1 MEIQVGKYKHPA
13 PASKFKHTVHCT
25 AVTAHSCIISDMQNL
40 QGQTQMQAQASD
52 VLGNTCKVPVWMVI
66 CHCISIH
73 KCGYFGSCC
82 CANVFACVWHI
93 CKQAFNVGPIHDN
106 YLTHR
111 YTQIPGVKLMPFHT
125 GMQIAPSEQDH
136 LT

>member
-52 VLGNTCKVPVWMVI
+52 VLGNTCKVPVWMVTFVI
-66 CHCISIH
+66 
-73 KCGYFGSCC
+73 
-82 CANVFACVWHI
+82 
-93 CKQAFNVGPIHDN
+93 AFPFTNVGISVRVVVPM
-106 YLTHR
+106 YLHVCGT
-111 YTQIPGVKLMPFHT
+111 YVNK
-125 GMQIAPSEQDH
+125 PSM
-136 LT
+136 LVPSMITT